1 MICPFATELL
11 KTEKRITYDENGR
24 VTRVVTIN
32 QPKPQSC
39 QGPLCPFNS
48 DGTGSY
54 REGACIKIAQI
65 LDL

>member
-11 KTEKRITYDENGR
+11 KTEKHIMYDENGR

-32 QPKPQSC
+32 QPKAQSC
-39 QGPLCPFNS
+39 QGPLCPFYS
-48 DGTGSY
+48 DGMGVYKENT
-54 REGACIKIAQI
+54 CIKVAQI